1 MDKWGDELGHKINDG
16 VIEIGFTETMVEE
29 AIGRPDSVNRTTY
42 SYYVREQWV
51 YNEGDY
57 RYIYL
62 EDGIV
67 TAIQNKG

>member
-1 MDKWGDELGHKINDG
+1 
-16 VIEIGFTETMVEE
+16 
-29 AIGRPDSVNRTTY
+29 
-42 SYYVREQWV
+42 VREQWV

-57 RYIYL
+57 SYIYL